1 MNVPLPITITH
12 KPKNLKIFPFVR
24 EAILVLIITT

>member
-1 MNVPLPITITH
+1 MNVALPITITH
-12 KPKNLKIFPFVR
+12 KPKNLKILSFVR